1 MLSQLRERGS
11 EGEREGHRREG
22 GAICSQQKSRTRSCY
37 NKTAQST
44 SITEIAGHLQTAGQH
59 TAGHLENNRTTYSR
73 TPPNNRTLPPIKL
86 SHLFSEGPVCLRPH
100 K

>member
-59 TAGHLENNRTTYSR
+59 TAGHLETTGQP
-73 TPPNNRTLPPIKL
+73 TAG
-86 SHLFSEGPVCLRPH
+86 HLQTTGHFPL
-100 K
+100 